1 MKNEYYAIR
10 AVEIVDG
17 QQRTYFAPDNLSSHR
32 DPIVLNSVNDARDS
46 AKNYL
51 LACAVQRVLTVEI
64 VPMKKAG
71 LLGRLFGIGPVGVGR
86 PVMTM
91 TREEALAA

>member
-17 QQRTYFAPDNLSSHR
+17 QQRTYFVPDHLSSHR
-32 DPIVLNSVNDARDS
+32 DPLVLNSVNDARDS
-46 AKNYL
+46 AKAYL
-51 LACAVQRVLTVEI
+51 LACGSHRSLKVEI
-64 VPMKKAG
+64 VPMVKAG

-91 TREEALAA
+91 NLQEDFAA